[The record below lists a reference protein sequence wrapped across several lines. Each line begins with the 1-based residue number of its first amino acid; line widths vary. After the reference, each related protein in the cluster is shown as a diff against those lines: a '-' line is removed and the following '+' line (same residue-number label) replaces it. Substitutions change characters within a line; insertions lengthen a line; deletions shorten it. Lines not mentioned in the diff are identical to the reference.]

1 MLMAFDLIPFAP
13 EHFAVLAGWFA
24 TEAELISWGGPF
36 LEHPLRRDQMQ
47 AMIDEGAGTRP
58 GRLCWMGVVAD
69 RPVGHVQLAFDWRNG
84 SARLARV
91 AIAPEARGQGLGVPM
106 VRQVVDRAFAHDEME
121 RVELNVYAWNLAA
134 IRTYRR
140 LGFVDEG
147 VRRSSTR
154 VGSERWDTAI
164 MAVLRGEWTLPGPE
178 TPVVKSAKV
187 QPVAHGS

>member
-1 MLMAFDLIPFAP
+1 MTLGLIPFAP

-24 TEAELISWGGPF
+24 TEAELVSWGGPF

-47 AMIDEGAGTRP
+47 AMIDEGAGTPP
-58 GRLCWMGVVAD
+58 GRLCWMGVHAD

-91 AIAPEARGQGLGVPM
+91 AIAPDARGQGLAVPM
-106 VRQVVDRAFAHDEME
+106 VRQVVDRAFAHHEVE
-121 RVELNVYAWNLAA
+121 RLELNVYAWNRAA

-140 LGFVDEG
+140 LGFVTEG

-164 MAVLRGEWTLPGPE
+164 MAVLRGEWRSPGPD
-178 TPVVKSAKV
+178 TSVAKPANV
-187 QPVAHGS
+187 QPVAQGS